1 MNLTA
6 IGAYI
11 AMLRQHR
18 GLTQKEL
25 AHRLGVSAQA
35 VSKWENAENLPDAS
49 LLLPLAETLHTTADA
64 ILGAGSQRQAPL
76 IDLTRLHGG
85 VAALDMVED
94 AFGADS
100 AIGLALRDAL
110 ERLGIDKNAAI
121 AREQLLTEAI
131 LHRLMDGET
140 LSDGALEA
148 TIQAEALRERIRK
161 VRRDCGLFAGKQQY
175 YDDFRPGYPAAAV
188 DFIRT
193 RIGENAVIADIGS
206 GTGKLTALLAGHASR
221 LYAVE
226 PNVHM
231 RRILR
236 HRTAAFPQVQ
246 LIAATAEALP
256 LPDHSVDAI
265 TVGEAYHWF
274 DNGQTRAEFRRILKP
289 GGHVFL
295 LWNRFV
301 RNAFYDEML
310 AIQQAY
316 STVPSPRQ
324 PTRAERADV
333 LFGPGQWEQFTFDST
348 LQQSFEQFFGG
359 MSSASSAPE
368 AGTVDGKAYQA
379 AVQSLFDKYAV
390 RGRLA
395 TQVETVCFAGTL
407 AD

>member
-18 GLTQKEL
+18 CLTQKEL
-25 AHRLGVSAQA
+25 ANRLGVSAQA

-64 ILGAGSQRQAPL
+64 ILSAGSHRQAQP
-76 IDLTRLHGG
+76 IDLNRLHGG

-100 AIGLALRDAL
+100 AIGLAVQNAL
-110 ERLGIDKNAAI
+110 ERLGIDSNTAT

-140 LSDGALEA
+140 LSDAALEA
-148 TIQAEALRERIRK
+148 NIQDDALRHRIRK
-161 VRRDCGLFAGKQQY
+161 ARRDCGLFSGKQQY
-175 YDDFRPGYPAAAV
+175 YDDFRPSYPAEAI
-188 DFIRT
+188 DFIRK
-193 RIGENAVIADIGS
+193 RIGENAVVADIGS
-206 GTGKLTALLAGHASR
+206 GTGKLAALLAGHASR

-226 PNVHM
+226 PNADM

-236 HRTAAFPQVQ
+236 HRTAELPQVH
-246 LIAATAEALP
+246 LIAATAESLP
-256 LPDHSVDAI
+256 LPNHSVDVI

-274 DNGQTRAEFRRILKP
+274 DNEQTRAEFRRILKP

-301 RNAFYDEML
+301 HNAFYDEML
-310 AIQQAY
+310 AVQQAY
-316 STVPSPRQ
+316 STAPSPRQ
-324 PTRAERADV
+324 RTRDDRADA
-333 LFGPGQWEQFTFDST
+333 LFGPGQWEQRTFAHT
-348 LQQSFEQFFGG
+348 LQQTFEQFYGG

-368 AGTVDGKAYQA
+368 AGTVSGNAYRA
-379 AVQSLFDKYAV
+379 AVQALFDRHAA
-390 RGRLA
+390 RGRVA
-395 TQVETVCFAGTL
+395 THVETVCYAGTL

>member
-11 AMLRQHR
+11 AMLRLHR
-18 GLTQKEL
+18 DLTQREL

-35 VSKWENAENLPDAS
+35 VSKWEHGDNLPDAS
-49 LLLPLAETLHTTADA
+49 LLLPLAEALHTTADA
-64 ILGAGSQRQAPL
+64 ILGAGSHRQAPP
-76 IDLTRLHGG
+76 IDLSRLHGG
-85 VAALDMVED
+85 VAALAMVED

-100 AIGLALRDAL
+100 AIGLALQAAL
-110 ERLGIDKNAAI
+110 ERLGIDRNVAT
-121 AREQLLTEAI
+121 AREQLLTEGI
-131 LHRLMDGET
+131 LHRLMDGDT

-148 TIQAEALRERIRK
+148 NIQAEALRERIRK
-161 VRRDCGLFAGKQQY
+161 VRRDCALFAGKQQH
-175 YDDFRPGYPAAAV
+175 YDDFRPGYPQAAV
-188 DFIRT
+188 E
-193 RIGENAVIADIGS
+193 RILQYTGENAVIADIGS
-206 GTGKLTALLAGHASR
+206 GTGKLAALLAGHASR

-226 PNVHM
+226 PNAHM

-236 HRTAAFPQVQ
+236 HRTADFPQVQ

-274 DNGQTRAEFRRILKP
+274 DNEQTRAEFRRILKP

-295 LWNRFV
+295 LWNRFA

-316 STVPSPRQ
+316 STHPSPRQ
-324 PTRAERADV
+324 PTRAERADT
-333 LFGPGQWEQFTFDST
+333 LFCPGKWAQFTFDST

-368 AGTVDGKAYQA
+368 AGTVTGKAYRA
-379 AVQSLFDKYAV
+379 AVQVLFDKYAV

-395 TQVETVCFAGTL
+395 TQVETLCFAGTL

>member
-11 AMLRQHR
+11 AMLRLHR
-18 GLTQKEL
+18 GLTQREL

-49 LLLPLAETLHTTADA
+49 LLLPLAEALHTTADA
-64 ILGAGSQRQAPL
+64 ILGAGSQRQAPP
-76 IDLTRLHGG
+76 IDLSRLHGG
-85 VAALDMVED
+85 VAALAMVED

-100 AIGLALRDAL
+100 AIGLALQAAL
-110 ERLGIDKNAAI
+110 ERLGIDRSAAS

-148 TIQAEALRERIRK
+148 NIQAEALRERIRK
-161 VRRDCGLFAGKQQY
+161 VRRDCALFAGKQQH
-175 YDDFRPGYPAAAV
+175 YDDFRPGYPQAAV
-188 DFIRT
+188 E
-193 RIGENAVIADIGS
+193 RILQYTGENAVIADIGS
-206 GTGKLTALLAGHASR
+206 GTGKLAALLAGHASR

-226 PNVHM
+226 PNAHM

-236 HRTAAFPQVQ
+236 QRTTDFPQVQ
-246 LIAATAEALP
+246 VIAATAEALP

-274 DNGQTRAEFRRILKP
+274 DNEQTRADFRRILKP

-310 AIQQAY
+310 AVQQAY
-316 STVPSPRQ
+316 STAPYPRQ
-324 PTRAERADV
+324 PSRADRADV

-368 AGTVDGKAYQA
+368 ADTVAGKAYRA

-395 TQVETVCFAGTL
+395 THVETLCFAGTL
-407 AD
+407 SG